1 MTRWAMG
8 CPRPR
13 SFARRQLSSAAVG
26 AVATR
31 WPRRAARTPRSS
43 TKRWPWP
50 APRSSRRSPEP
61 MRVLAL
67 DHGTA
72 RIGCAISD
80 PSGTLATPL
89 PVIEPPQARAVAD
102 LVEKHDVER
111 VVVGLP
117 LHLSGEEGS
126 QAALAR
132 SFCVEL
138 EAILD
143 VPVETYDERLTT
155 RMADVSKR
163 EGATAAPD
171 SLAAAHLLQAYLAG
185 RAAIEEGED
194 E

>member
-1 MTRWAMG
+1 
-8 CPRPR
+8 
-13 SFARRQLSSAAVG
+13 
-26 AVATR
+26 
-31 WPRRAARTPRSS
+31 
-43 TKRWPWP
+43 
-50 APRSSRRSPEP
+50 

-72 RIGCAISD
+72 RIGCALSD

-89 PVIEPPQARAVAD
+89 PVIEPPEPRAVVE
-102 LVEKHDVER
+102 LVAQYEVER

-132 SFCVEL
+132 TFCAEL
-138 EAILD
+138 EKVLD
-143 VPVETYDERLTT
+143 IPVETYDERLTT
-155 RMADVSKR
+155 RMAEASRR

-185 RAAIEEGED
+185 QAAIEDGED

>member
-1 MTRWAMG
+1 
-8 CPRPR
+8 
-13 SFARRQLSSAAVG
+13 
-26 AVATR
+26 
-31 WPRRAARTPRSS
+31 
-43 TKRWPWP
+43 
-50 APRSSRRSPEP
+50 

-89 PVIEPPQARAVAD
+89 PTIEPPEPRAVAE
-102 LVEKHDVER
+102 LVDRYDVER

-132 SFCVEL
+132 TFCGEL
-138 EAILD
+138 EAMLD

-155 RMADVSKR
+155 RMAEASR
-163 EGATAAPD
+163 RAGAAAAPD
-171 SLAAAHLLQAYLAG
+171 SLAAAHLLETYLAG
-185 RAAIEEGED
+185 LPANEGD
-194 E
+194 GGHDG

>member
-1 MTRWAMG
+1 
-8 CPRPR
+8 
-13 SFARRQLSSAAVG
+13 V
-26 AVATR
+26 
-31 WPRRAARTPRSS
+31 
-43 TKRWPWP
+43 
-50 APRSSRRSPEP
+50 
-61 MRVLAL
+61 RVLAL

-89 PVIEPPQARAVAD
+89 PTIEPPEPRSVAE
-102 LVEKHDVER
+102 LVAEHSVER

-132 SFCVEL
+132 AFCGEL
-138 EAILD
+138 EALLD

-155 RMADVSKR
+155 RMAEASKR
-163 EGATAAPD
+163 EGAGAAPD

-185 RAAIEEGED
+185 RAAAEGGEGD
-194 E
+194 D

>member
-1 MTRWAMG
+1 
-8 CPRPR
+8 
-13 SFARRQLSSAAVG
+13 V
-26 AVATR
+26 
-31 WPRRAARTPRSS
+31 
-43 TKRWPWP
+43 
-50 APRSSRRSPEP
+50 
-61 MRVLAL
+61 RVLSL

-89 PVIEPPQARAVAD
+89 PVIEPPGARAVAD
-102 LVEKHDVER
+102 LVAKHEVEV

-132 SFCVEL
+132 SFCAEL
-138 EAILD
+138 EALLEI
-143 VPVETYDERLTT
+143 PVETYDERLTT
-155 RMADVSKR
+155 RMADASKR
-163 EGATAAPD
+163 EGAAAAPD

-185 RAAIEEGED
+185 RAAIEGSD

>member
-1 MTRWAMG
+1 
-8 CPRPR
+8 
-13 SFARRQLSSAAVG
+13 
-26 AVATR
+26 
-31 WPRRAARTPRSS
+31 
-43 TKRWPWP
+43 
-50 APRSSRRSPEP
+50 

-72 RIGCAISD
+72 RIGCAMSD
-80 PSGTLATPL
+80 PTGTLATPL
-89 PVIEPPQARAVAD
+89 PVIEPPEPRSVAD
-102 LVEKHDVER
+102 LVAKYEVEV

-132 SFCVEL
+132 SFCTEL

-143 VPVETYDERLTT
+143 IPVEVYDERLTT
-155 RMADVSKR
+155 RMAGASKR
-163 EGATAAPD
+163 EGAAAEPD

-185 RAAIEEGED
+185 RAAAEEGDD

>member
-1 MTRWAMG
+1 
-8 CPRPR
+8 
-13 SFARRQLSSAAVG
+13 
-26 AVATR
+26 
-31 WPRRAARTPRSS
+31 
-43 TKRWPWP
+43 
-50 APRSSRRSPEP
+50 

-89 PVIEPPQARAVAD
+89 PVIEPPEARSVAE
-102 LVEKHDVER
+102 LVAKYEIER

-132 SFCVEL
+132 TFCKEL
-138 EAILD
+138 DGMLD
-143 VPVETYDERLTT
+143 IPVETYDERLTT
-155 RMADVSKR
+155 RMAEASKR
-163 EGATAAPD
+163 EGAAAAPD

-185 RAAIEEGED
+185 RAAVEEGED